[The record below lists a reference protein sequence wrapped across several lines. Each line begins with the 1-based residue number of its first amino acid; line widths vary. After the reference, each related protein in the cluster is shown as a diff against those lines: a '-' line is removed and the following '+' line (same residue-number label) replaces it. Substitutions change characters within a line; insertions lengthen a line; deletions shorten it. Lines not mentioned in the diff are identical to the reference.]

1 LEDIDVIVHGALG
14 KMGQTVINA
23 VSLEPGMRIVAGA
36 DTSCASLAL
45 PEGAGTIPVYDSIA
59 KAVETHPARVVVDFS
74 LAAGFL
80 GLARYILPRGICLV
94 SGTTGMGSDS
104 LEEVKTL
111 AAKHRTG
118 VIVASNFAIGSV
130 LMMHLAKIASAYFE
144 NAEII
149 ELHHDKKADAPSG
162 TALATA
168 RGMQENR
175 DRPFTDPDKTPDMA
189 SRGLA
194 CDGMHIHSIRLP
206 GILARQQVLFG
217 APGQTLSITHDAIS
231 RDCYMPGVI
240 MALHRV
246 VNLKEM
252 VFGLDK
258 LMGL

>member
-1 LEDIDVIVHGALG
+1 MQGIDVLVHGALG
-14 KMGQTVINA
+14 KMGRTVINA
-23 VSLEPGMRIVAGA
+23 VSIEPGMRVAAGA
-36 DTSCASLAL
+36 DTSCAEINL
-45 PEGAGTIPVYDSIA
+45 PGSAGTIQVYDSIA
-59 KAVETHPARVVVDFS
+59 RAVEAHPARVVVDFS
-74 LAAGFL
+74 LADGFL
-80 GLARYILPRGICLV
+80 PLARYVLPRGICLV
-94 SGTTGMGSDS
+94 SGTTGMSGDD
-104 LEEVKTL
+104 LEEVKLL
-111 AAKHRTG
+111 AAKYHTG

-130 LMMHLAKIASAYFE
+130 LMMHLAKIASGYFE

-149 ELHHDKKADAPSG
+149 ELHHDRKADAPSG

-168 RGMQENR
+168 RAMAENR
-175 DRPFTDPDKTPDMA
+175 GRNFTDPDKAPGMA

-194 CDGMHIHSIRLP
+194 RDGMHIHSIRLP
-206 GILARQQVLFG
+206 GILARQEVLFG

>member
-1 LEDIDVIVHGALG
+1 MEGIDVIVHGALG

-23 VSLEPGMRIVAGA
+23 VSLEPGMRVVAGA
-36 DTSCASLAL
+36 DTSCAVISL
-45 PEGAGTIPVYDSIA
+45 PGGTGTVPVYDSIA
-59 KAVETHPARVVVDFS
+59 RAVEAHPARVVVDFS

-80 GLARYILPRGICLV
+80 PLARYILPRGICLV
-94 SGTTGMGSDS
+94 SGTTGMGSDA
-104 LEEVKTL
+104 LEEVKL
-111 AAKHRTG
+111 LCAKHRTG
-118 VIVASNFAIGSV
+118 AIVASNFAIGSV
-130 LMMHLAKIASAYFE
+130 LMMHLAKIASGYFQ

-149 ELHHDKKADAPSG
+149 ELHHNKKADAPSG

-168 RGMQENR
+168 RAMAENR
-175 DRPFTDPDKTPDMA
+175 DRPFTDPDKAPGMA

-194 CDGMHIHSIRLP
+194 QDGMHIHSIRLP
-206 GILARQQVLFG
+206 GILARQEVLFG

>member
-1 LEDIDVIVHGALG
+1 MEGIDVIVHGALG

-23 VSLEPGMRIVAGA
+23 VSLEPGMRVVAGA
-36 DTSCASLAL
+36 DTRCASVAL
-45 PEGAGTIPVYDSIA
+45 PGSGASVPVYDSIA
-59 KAVETHPARVVVDFS
+59 RAVEAHPARVVVDFS
-74 LAAGFL
+74 LADGFL

-94 SGTTGMGSDS
+94 SGTTGMDSDS

-111 AAKHRTG
+111 SAKHRTG

-130 LMMHLAKIASAYFE
+130 LMMHLAQIASGYFD

-175 DRPFTDPDKTPDMA
+175 DRPFSNPDKTPGMT

-194 CDGMHIHSIRLP
+194 SGGMHIHSIRLP
-206 GILARQQVLFG
+206 GILARQEVLFG

-231 RDCYMPGVI
+231 RECYMPGVI